1 MFGSNFFGN
10 FGLPD
15 FPYQG
20 MDPQGGMLGNN
31 IDTGIPASGPT
42 AAPPS
47 AAPAGGIAAPQA
59 APAPVAQ
66 GNAAGASPLG
76 PSSPLA
82 PTPPRMSDPGP
93 AAAPQ
98 QLNDV
103 GGPMQPPAAG
113 IASPFGRPQL

>member
-1 MFGSNFFGN
+1 MFGSNFFAN

-31 IDTGIPASGPT
+31 IDLGMSPAGPT
-42 AAPPS
+42 AAPGG

-59 APAPVAQ
+59 AAPAAPQ

-93 AAAPQ
+93 APQ